1 MKKGWYISTRADG
14 ERQFSDTASRLSEHD
29 CPIGCAGFARNVI
42 HEIEILPDLQ
52 KLSVNCLTTKAL
64 ISHKVEQRNFFDASR
79 LCTFVAKNFNQELL

>member
-1 MKKGWYISTRADG
+1 
-14 ERQFSDTASRLSEHD
+14 
-29 CPIGCAGFARNVI
+29 VI

-79 LCTFVAKNFNQELL
+79 LCIFVAKNFNQELL